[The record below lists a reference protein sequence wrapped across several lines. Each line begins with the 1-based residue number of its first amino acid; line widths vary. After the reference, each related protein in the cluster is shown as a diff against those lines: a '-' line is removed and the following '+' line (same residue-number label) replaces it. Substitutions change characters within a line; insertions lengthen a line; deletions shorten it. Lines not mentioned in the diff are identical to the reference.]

1 MYLLLMRHAKSSWD
15 EAGLKDFDRPLSKRG
30 RRDAP
35 KMGSFLK
42 NSGYRPDL
50 IISSPAKRAMETTK
64 LVAKSAGVEENTIEW
79 NDDFYFSSVN
89 SYIDSVNRADS
100 AIEILMLVGHNPL
113 MEDLMDLFITGHDS
127 GSFIFPTAAIACIE
141 VQSRSWENVKLGSNA
156 LKWFVIP
163 KILDMA
169 E

>member
-15 EAGLKDFDRPLSKRG
+15 EAGLKDYDRPLSNRG

-35 KMGSFLK
+35 KMGQFLK
-42 NSGYRPDL
+42 NSGYKPDL
-50 IISSPAKRAMETTK
+50 IISSPAKRAMETTG
-64 LVAKSAGVEENTIEW
+64 LVAESAGVEKDRIEW

-89 SYIDSVNRADS
+89 SYLESISRVNS
-100 AIEILMLVGHNPL
+100 GINKLLLVGHNPL
-113 MEDLMDLFITGHDS
+113 MEELLDLIIVGKDS
-127 GSFIFPTAAIACIE
+127 GSFIFPTAAVACIE
-141 VQSRSWENVKLGSNA
+141 VQNRQWKRIETGMNS

-163 KILDMA
+163 KILDSA